1 MAGMFDED
9 LEAPAAYEPPVKV
22 MPAPAVAPAGIPRVT
37 IATPPVQPPPPGNI
51 FDEDVAGAPLTAPPG
66 RDAIDWSKLNQPM
79 GEIKKDDPSVTERA
93 RQVTQDAL
101 MAAGAEPYRA
111 RHLAE
116 GTVGIAGFTPMGSL
130 LSAGDLG
137 YDVNRGNWGHAAL
150 DAIGTIPL
158 AIQAKRGV
166 QALRGELPTIR
177 MADTPTRTINETT
190 GAVQDELLGSAR
202 GHYNAVSRS
211 PVVFHPG
218 TMPNFT
224 DAARMALQQPQF
236 GAFTPEAARNVHDLL
251 ARWGA
256 DFAGPR
262 IATPHDFD
270 VLRQQ
275 LRGFTDGADSAAGN
289 RAADFV
295 DQFLS
300 NPPPGAI
307 LRAQPGALGAVRRDL
322 QDARGNWRAGKTAET
337 VDAAV
342 DRAGVMAGGVNS
354 GLNAGD
360 KTRQALNQLTNPPV
374 GGYDKI
380 FGATY
385 PEKQSLRAVST
396 GDPLTNRL
404 RYTGNRMGGGGGIG
418 GAVTGGTAGFTLNS
432 LLRSWGIDPLTA
444 AAAGAVVSKT
454 VPKVGEAFRRTANE
468 RTIRAA
474 DEAIEGIRRNSP
486 LYRSRE
492 AVSPDIAD
500 PTAMTRDAI
509 AYALIPQLKDKAAN
523 IWDLAHVPYDNRE
536 RR

>member
-1 MAGMFDED
+1 MAGIFDED
-9 LEAPAAYEPPVKV
+9 VDGPAYAPPPLPPTAPPPLGAALPQ
-22 MPAPAVAPAGIPRVT
+22 RVI
-37 IATPPVQPPPPGNI
+37 IATPPAPPPPKGNI
-51 FDEDVAGAPLTAPPG
+51 FDEDVSDTPPAPLAA
-66 RDAIDWSKLNQPM
+66 DAIDWSKLNKPY
-79 GEIKKDDPSVTERA
+79 GELKKDDPNVTERA
-93 RQVTQDAL
+93 TRVGQDVL

-116 GTVGIAGFTPMGSL
+116 GAIGIAGVTPMGSV

-150 DAIGTIPL
+150 DAVGTLPIAL
-158 AIQAKRGV
+158 QAKRGV

-177 MADTPTRTINETT
+177 MADTPTRTVNPQT
-190 GAVQDELLGSAR
+190 GAVDDELLTSAH
-202 GHYNAVSRS
+202 GHYGAVARS

-236 GAFTPEAARNVHDLL
+236 GAFTPEAATGVHDLL

-262 IATPHDFD
+262 VATPHDFD

-275 LRGFTDGADSAAGN
+275 LRKFTDGADSAAGP
-289 RAADFV
+289 RAADFI

-300 NPPPGAI
+300 NPPRGSV
-307 LRAQPGALGAVRRDL
+307 LRGTPAELGTIRGHL
-322 QDARGNWRAGKTAET
+322 EDARGDYRAGKTSET
-337 VDAAV
+337 VEYAI
-342 DRAGVMAGGVNS
+342 DRAGLMAQGVNS

-374 GGYDKI
+374 GAFDKI

-385 PEKQSLRAVST
+385 PEKQSLRAVDI

-404 RYTGNRMGGGGGIG
+404 RYYGNRMGGGGGIG
-418 GAVTGGTAGFTLNS
+418 GAVTGGSAGFTLNA
-432 LLRSWGIDPLTA
+432 LLGSWGIDPITA
-444 AAAGAVVSKT
+444 ATTGALYGKFQ
-454 VPKVGEAFRRTANE
+454 PKIGEALRRTANE

-486 LYRSRE
+486 LYRARE
-492 AVSPDIAD
+492 AASPDIAD
-500 PTAMTRDAI
+500 PAAMLRDAI
-509 AYALIPQLKDKAAN
+509 AYAMIPQLKDAAGGA
-523 IWDLAHVPYDNRE
+523 WDRSHIPYENR
-536 RR
+536 